1 MPLWQ
6 WVADTV
12 GLVLLV
18 VLLFGLGIVL
28 RRRWVSRGGGVL
40 EMSFREAPPPRDAGR
55 RTAAPPVSGTVSTAR
70 TAASARGW
78 TLGIG
83 RYSGDVLECFR
94 IFSLSPRPRR
104 RLARCQVTYLGQR
117 EPHGMEVH
125 ALYAGHVVIA
135 CSTSQGVVEL
145 ALAPEALTG
154 LLAWL
159 EAAPPGRHGRA
170 L

>member
-6 WVADTV
+6 WVADVV
-12 GLVLLV
+12 GAVLLL

-28 RRRWVSRGGGVL
+28 RRRWVSRCGGVF
-40 EMSFREAPPPRDAGR
+40 EMSFREAPADA
-55 RTAAPPVSGTVSTAR
+55 AAVAREAGAVSTAR
-70 TAASARGW
+70 TASSARGW

-94 IFSLSPRPRR
+94 IFSLAPRPRR
-104 RLARCQVTYLGQR
+104 RLERDRVTYLGQR
-117 EPHGMEVH
+117 EPQGMEVH
-125 ALYAGHVVIA
+125 AIYAGHVVIA
-135 CSTSQGVVEL
+135 CSTSHGVLEL

-159 EAAPPGRHGRA
+159 EAAPPGRHGVI
-170 L
+170 